1 MNNKY
6 NFVNCPLCN
15 RNDYEIIIHQTKKK
29 GVGKKYYEE
38 IFNSSSSI
46 FCDQV
51 VKCKKCKFIYL
62 NPRIKKKIID
72 KGYSFSQDKKFIS
85 QNRNRIKTFKN
96 TLNIISNKINV
107 SNKKILDIG
116 SGGGA
121 FLKACKDENIKAE
134 GIEPN
139 KWLVNFS
146 KKKYGVNIST
156 KKLNKIK
163 KSYDII
169 SLFDVLEHI
178 PNIKLTIKKI
188 FKLVKK
194 NGYLIINVPDHD
206 SLARK
211 LLRKKWPFY
220 LTVHLHYFDKHTLC
234 KLLNKK
240 FNLVYSKPY
249 WQFLE
254 LGYLIERASGYFK
267 ILNVFKKIIFFLNLD
282 KTSLKYNMGQ
292 TLFIFKKK

>member
-6 NFVNCPLCN
+6 EFVKCPLCN
-15 RNDYEIIIHQTKKK
+15 RNDYEIIIHQTKKI
-29 GVGKKYYEE
+29 GRGKKYFEA

-51 VKCKKCKFIYL
+51 VRCKKCNFIYL
-62 NPRIKKKIID
+62 NPRIKQKIIN
-72 KGYSFSQDKKFIS
+72 KGYSFSKDRKFIS
-85 QNRNRIKTFKN
+85 QNKNRIKTFKN
-96 TLNIISNKINV
+96 TLNIISERIDLSK
-107 SNKKILDIG
+107 KKILDIG

-121 FLKACKDENIKAE
+121 FLKACKDNNIIAE

-139 KWLVNFS
+139 KWLVNYS

-156 KKLNKIK
+156 RKLDKIT

-188 FKLVKK
+188 YKLVKK
-194 NGYLIINVPDHD
+194 DGYIIINVPDHD

-220 LTVHLHYFDKHTLC
+220 LSVHLHYFNKDSLC
-234 KLLNKK
+234 GLLNKK
-240 FNLVYSKPY
+240 FNLVYSRPY

-254 LGYLIERASGYFK
+254 LDYVLERASEYFRILK
-267 ILNVFKKIIFFLNLD
+267 ILKKTISFLNLD